1 MSAEQIFDT
10 SHSYAPKMQ
19 MQAGGTAM
27 TPAILVVDDD
37 IYTQQLFKGL
47 LRSIAREVEIV
58 GTLSEA
64 RAAFRSRDFNLVILD
79 QRLPDGNGLDF
90 FAEIRGERPRQMV
103 ILITGYAEIQDA
115 VRAVREG
122 LFDYRTKPFDNLDEL
137 ETVIVKAL
145 EMDRAYREIQDL
157 RTLFGEASEQ
167 PIIGNSPKIEQLLTQ
182 IRNAAPLNTT
192 ILIEGES
199 GTGKE
204 VFAKLVHALSGRAK
218 APLLAVNCGALH
230 ESLLEAAL
238 FGYEKGAFTGAA
250 KTTGGYFEQA
260 DGATLFLDE
269 ITDMSPK
276 LQASLLRVLQEFS
289 FTRLGSTTPRTTD
302 FRLICATNKSLEAEV
317 KAGRFRS
324 DLYFR
329 INVVSLHVPALR
341 EHPDDILPLAL
352 YFLSHFNQ
360 KFNKSTG
367 PFTPS
372 AIAAMSNAN
381 WPGNIREL
389 KHAIERAV
397 AINPG
402 GPIGPGDLGLA
413 ASQNNVS
420 IGAAAAQTFREA
432 RDDFERAYFSDLLK
446 RAGGSVTEA
455 ARVSGIARQNIYGHI
470 NRLGLDASNLPDDL
484 ERKT

>member
-1 MSAEQIFDT
+1 M
-10 SHSYAPKMQ
+10 
-19 MQAGGTAM
+19 TA
-27 TPAILVVDDD
+27 AILVVDDD
-37 IYTQQLFKGL
+37 VYTQQLFKGL
-47 LRSIAREVEIV
+47 LRSIAQVEIA
-58 GTLSEA
+58 GTLSDA

-79 QRLPDGNGLDF
+79 QRLPDGNGLEF
-90 FAEIRGERPRQMV
+90 FAEMRGERPRQVV

-122 LFDYRTKPFDNLDEL
+122 MFDYRTKPFDNLEEL
-137 ETVIVKAL
+137 EAVIVKAL
-145 EMDRAYREIQDL
+145 EMDRAYREIRDL
-157 RTLFGEASEQ
+157 RTIFGAASEQ
-167 PIIGNSPKIEQLLTQ
+167 PIIGTSLKIDQLLAQ
-182 IRNAAPLNTT
+182 IRNAAPLDTT

-204 VFAKLVHALSGRAK
+204 VFAKLIHSLSGRAK
-218 APLLAVNCGALH
+218 ASLLTVNCGALH

-250 KTTGGYFEQA
+250 KTTSGYFEQA

-276 LQASLLRVLQEFS
+276 LQASLLRVLQEHS
-289 FTRLGSTTPRTTD
+289 FTRLGSTTQKTTD
-302 FRLICATNKSLEAEV
+302 FRLICATNKSLETEV

-341 EHPDDILPLAL
+341 EHPEDILSLAL

-360 KFNKSTG
+360 KFNKNTG

-372 AIAAMSNAN
+372 AIAAMANAN
-381 WPGNIREL
+381 WPGNVREL
-389 KHAIERAV
+389 KHAVERAV

-402 GPIGPGDLGLA
+402 GPIGPGDLCLA
-413 ASQNNVS
+413 GNQNNAPVCAIDPKS
-420 IGAAAAQTFREA
+420 FREA
-432 RDDFERAYFSDLLK
+432 RDDFEREYFSDLLK
-446 RAGGSVTEA
+446 HAGGSVTEA

-470 NRLGLDASNLPDDL
+470 NRLGLDVSNLPGEL

>member
-1 MSAEQIFDT
+1 M
-10 SHSYAPKMQ
+10 SHSYAPTV
-19 MQAGGTAM
+19 QAQAAGAAM
-27 TPAILVVDDD
+27 KSSILVVDDD
-37 IYTQQLFKGL
+37 VYTQQLFKGL
-47 LRSIAREVEIV
+47 LRTIARDVEIV
-58 GTLSEA
+58 GTLREA

-79 QRLPDGNGLDF
+79 QRLPDGSGLDF
-90 FAEIRGERPRQMV
+90 FAEMRGERPRQVV

-122 LFDYRTKPFDNLDEL
+122 MFDYRTKPFDNLDEL

-157 RTLFGEASEQ
+157 RTIIGAESGQ
-167 PIIGNSPKIEQLLTQ
+167 PIVGDSLKISQLITQ

-204 VFAKLVHALSGRAK
+204 VFVKLIHSLSGRAK
-218 APLLAVNCGALH
+218 APMLAVNCGALH

-250 KTTGGYFEQA
+250 KTTAGYFEQA
-260 DGATLFLDE
+260 NGATLFLDE

-276 LQASLLRVLQEFS
+276 LQASLLRVLQEYS
-289 FTRLGSTTPRTTD
+289 FTRLGSTTPIATD

-329 INVVSLHVPALR
+329 INVVCLRVPPLR
-341 EHPDDILPLAL
+341 EHPEDVLSLAL

-360 KFNKSTG
+360 KFNKNIG

-372 AIAAMSNAN
+372 AIAAMSSAS

-397 AINPG
+397 AVNPG
-402 GPIGPGDLGLA
+402 GAIVPADLGLA
-413 ASQNNVS
+413 GSRNNAPSCASDLL
-420 IGAAAAQTFREA
+420 TFREA
-432 RDDFERAYFSDLLK
+432 RDDFERAYFTALLK
-446 RAGGSVTEA
+446 SAGGSVTEA
-455 ARVSGIARQNIYGHI
+455 ARVSGIARQNIYGHL
-470 NRLGLDASNLPDDL
+470 NRLGLDVSNLPDAA
-484 ERKT
+484 ERKA